1 MDLEI
6 VILNEVRQR
15 QKYTIL
21 ICRIQQNGTNELIYK
36 IKADTD
42 IENKFVVT
50 KGERWGDG
58 TN

>member
-50 KGERWGDG
+50 KGER
-58 TN
+58 